1 MTMKKSI
8 IFLFTVFLT
17 YGIQGQ
23 TLKVPAKTDVN
34 KAQENVKTGAGPAA
48 SQANIG
54 SLIGQLTDNISD
66 DALTDSFK
74 KNKTG
79 FVKNLANVKD
89 AAGAASALQTLQG
102 GLLPTAMDA
111 GWGKVKDKW
120 LKDTKAANSIKSVA
134 GVTSTLESNIG
145 DKFFKSNWT
154 KARPAWQAGLSAL
167 SK

>member
-1 MTMKKSI
+1 MKKS
-8 IFLFTVFLT
+8 FLFLVSIFVAYAL
-17 YGIQGQ
+17 QAQ
-23 TLKVPAKTDVN
+23 TLKVPTKADAG
-34 KAQENVKTGAGPAA
+34 KAQENMKTVAGPAA
-48 SQANIG
+48 NQANIG

-79 FVKNLANVKD
+79 FVKNLANVND
-89 AAGAASALQTLQG
+89 AAGASSALQTLQG

-120 LKDTKAANSIKSVA
+120 LKDTKAANSLKSVA

-145 DKFFKSNWT
+145 DKFFKGSWA

>member
-1 MTMKKSI
+1 MKKSI
-8 IFLFTVFLT
+8 LFLLSIFVVSAL
-17 YGIQGQ
+17 QAQ
-23 TLKVPAKTDVN
+23 TLKVPTKADAG
-34 KAQENVKTGAGPAA
+34 KAQENIKAAASPAA

-79 FVKNLANVKD
+79 FVKNLANVND

-120 LKDTKAANSIKSVA
+120 LKDTKVASSIKSVA

-145 DKFFKSNWT
+145 DKFFKGSWAN
-154 KARPAWQAGLSAL
+154 ARPAWQAGLSAL